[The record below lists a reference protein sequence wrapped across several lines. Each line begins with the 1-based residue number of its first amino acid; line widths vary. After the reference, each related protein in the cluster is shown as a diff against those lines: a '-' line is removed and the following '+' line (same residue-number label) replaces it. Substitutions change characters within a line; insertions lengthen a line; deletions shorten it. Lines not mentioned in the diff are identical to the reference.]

1 MHFIAD
7 FHIHSH
13 YSIATSSSLTP
24 ENLDFWAHRK
34 GIHVIG
40 TGDIFHPGWYEELK
54 EKLISAE
61 DGLFRLKD
69 EYRIERDKLLPSV
82 EQPVR
87 FILSGEISSIYKK
100 RGRVRKVHNLILSSS
115 FDAVKKI
122 QGRLETLGNIRSDG
136 RPILGIASRDLL
148 EIVLEAGGDTVLIPA
163 HIWTPWFSVLGA
175 KSGYDTMEECF
186 DDLAEQ
192 IFAVETGL
200 SSDPPMN
207 WLCSF
212 LDGYTLISN
221 SDAHS
226 PEKLGRE
233 ANLFDSDL
241 SYPGIIAAM
250 RGDSLHK
257 FLGTIEFF
265 PQEGKYHLDGH
276 RKCGICWTPQETAKY
291 RGICPVC
298 GKKVTVGVLN
308 RVMQLADRV
317 DPELRANKHLFYS
330 LTPLKNLIAEIKGVG
345 PNSKEVNR
353 HYEYLLEKGG
363 AEFSILLDL
372 SYDQIREVGDEILAE
387 GIRRLRDRAVYIEEG
402 YDGKFG
408 QIKVFSSGE
417 IQSLSSQISFFD
429 QSYKR
434 PDKKGE
440 AYLLNISRSSPPHPA
455 ISHTG
460 ERVGVRGDRKGRFDE
475 TTYAITMNPIQEE
488 AVNHYRGPCL
498 ILAGPG
504 TGKTLTLTMRITRL
518 VKYWAVDPAAVLAIT
533 FTNKA
538 ALEMK
543 KRIKDAFGDEGKTKQ
558 ITITTFHSFGMS
570 LLREYAHKFG
580 RSLEF
585 AIFGDDEKAYI
596 LKSFLGIKNRDLH
609 RVSEDISLVKNRM
622 QIPSD
627 INDDELGDLY
637 TAYEDKLKMENAF
650 DIDDLVIYPVRLLKD
665 NSDIGELI
673 RRRYPWICIDEYQD
687 INLAQ
692 YNLIRLLASE
702 KDSNIFAIG
711 DPDQAIYG
719 FRGAD
724 TSFIQRFRDDYPT
737 GSIYEL
743 KTSYR
748 CSKTILEASA
758 QVVKPLGRN
767 DPLEGIKE
775 GVSIN
780 IQECPTAKSEAEFV
794 ARTIEKLM
802 GGVRFFSFDS
812 DIADGSEESE
822 ATSFADFGV
831 LFRLSRMAPDI
842 IKAMN
847 DHGIPFQLVG
857 EEPFFKQEPV
867 STIIDILRLITMP
880 SNNLLIQRLKEKQV
894 KGLSESALLE
904 IKRNTNI
911 QSIEEYIREIITL
924 FLPDIIVSHKDAIER
939 LLSLSKEYGP
949 DLSSF
954 LSLLQLGSPADT
966 YNRLTEQVA
975 LMTIHAAKGLEFSH
989 VFIIG
994 CEDSLLP
1001 YTLFTKNASDIEEE
1015 RKLLYVGMT
1024 RAKRALFLSHAKK
1037 RNLFGNWLNLPISP
1051 FLNNIKEELIKR
1063 GKLEKGKKKVKD
1075 KQLSLFS

>member
-24 ENLDFWAHRK
+24 ENLDFWARCK
-34 GIHVIG
+34 GIQVIG
-40 TGDIFHPGWYEELK
+40 TGDVFHPGWYEDLK
-54 EKLISAE
+54 EKLIPAE

-69 EYRIERDKLLPSV
+69 EYHIKKNQLPPSSV
-82 EQPVR
+82 KPAR
-87 FILSGEISSIYKK
+87 FILSGEISSIYKEK
-100 RGRVRKVHNLILSSS
+100 GRVRKVHNLILSSS

-122 QGRLETLGNIRSDG
+122 QSKLEAMGNIRSDG

-148 EIVLEAGGDTVLIPA
+148 EIALEAGGNTVFIPA
-163 HIWTPWFSVLGA
+163 HIWTPWFSVLGS
-175 KSGYDTMEECF
+175 KSGYDTIEECF
-186 DDLAEQ
+186 DDLTEH

-200 SSDPPMN
+200 SSDPSMN

-212 LDGYTLISN
+212 LDRYTLISN

-233 ANLFDSDL
+233 ANLFDAEI
-241 SYPGIIAAM
+241 SYPSMIAAM
-250 RGDSLHK
+250 KGDKRHK

-276 RKCGICWTPQETAKY
+276 RKCGICWTPQETVKHS
-291 RGICPVC
+291 GICPVC

-317 DPELRANKHLFYS
+317 DPGLRPQRKPFYS
-330 LTPLKNLIAEIKGVG
+330 LTPLKNLISEIKGVG
-345 PNSKEVNR
+345 ANSKGVNVY
-353 HYEYLLEKGG
+353 YEYLLEKGG

-372 SYDQIREVGDEILAE
+372 SYDQIREIGDEILVE
-387 GIRRLRDRAVYIEEG
+387 GIRRLRDREVFIEEG

-434 PDKKGE
+434 PDK
-440 AYLLNISRSSPPHPA
+440 RSMGVEDVH
-455 ISHTG
+455 IQDYQKR
-460 ERVGVRGDRKGRFDE
+460 ERVVSSSH
-475 TTYAITMNPIQEE
+475 ALTMNPIQEE
-488 AVNHYRGPCL
+488 AVNHHKGPCL

-504 TGKTLTLTMRITRL
+504 TGKTLILTMRITRL
-518 VKYWAVDPAAVLAIT
+518 VKYWAVDPNTILAIT

-538 ALEMK
+538 AEEMK
-543 KRIKDAFGDEGKTKQ
+543 NRIKIAFEDERITKK
-558 ITITTFHSFGMS
+558 INITTFHSFGMS
-570 LLREYAHKFG
+570 LLREHAHIFG

-585 AIFGDDEKAYI
+585 AILGDDEKAYI
-596 LKSFLGIKNRDLH
+596 LKSVPGIKNRDLR
-609 RVSEDISLVKNRM
+609 RVAEEISLAKSSM
-622 QIPSD
+622 KTPSD
-627 INDDELGDLY
+627 LGDEELANLY
-637 TAYEDKLKMENAF
+637 TAYEDTLKMADAF
-650 DIDDLVIYPVRLLKD
+650 DIDDLVVYPVRLLKD
-665 NSDIGELI
+665 SSDIGELI
-673 RRRYPWICIDEYQD
+673 RGRYPWICIDEYQD
-687 INLAQ
+687 INCAQ
-692 YNLIRLLASE
+692 YNLIRLLAPE
-702 KDSNIFAIG
+702 EDSNIFGIG

-724 TSFIQRFRDDYPT
+724 NTFIQNFKDDYPFAT
-737 GSIYEL
+737 IYEL

-758 QVVKPLGRN
+758 QVVSPRGGN
-767 DPLEGIKE
+767 DPLEGLEE
-775 GVSIN
+775 GVSIH
-780 IQECPTAKSEAEFV
+780 IEECPTAKSEAEFV

-812 DIADGSEESE
+812 QITDGSEESE
-822 ATSFADFGV
+822 AASFADFGV
-831 LFRLSRMAPDI
+831 LFRLSKMAPDI

-857 EEPFFKQEPV
+857 EEPFFKHEPI
-867 STIIDILRLITMP
+867 STIIDILRLVAMP
-880 SNNLLIQRLKEKQV
+880 STRLLIQRLKEKKI
-894 KGLSESALLE
+894 KGVSESALLE
-904 IKRNTNI
+904 IKMNKDKH
-911 QSIEEYIREIITL
+911 SIEEYIREIIKIY
-924 FLPDIIVSHKDAIER
+924 LPDIMVSHKDAIER
-939 LLSLSKEYGP
+939 LISLAREYGP

-954 LSLLQLGSPADT
+954 LSFLQLGSPADT
-966 YNRLTEQVA
+966 YNRSAEQVA
-975 LMTIHAAKGLEFSH
+975 LMTIHAAKGLEFSY

-994 CEDSLLP
+994 CEDGLLP
-1001 YTLFTKNASDIEEE
+1001 YTLFTKGRSDIEEE
-1015 RKLLYVGMT
+1015 RRLLYVGMT

-1037 RNLFGNWLNLPISP
+1037 RNLYGKWLNLPISP
-1051 FLNNIKEELIKR
+1051 YLDNIKEELLKK

>member
-7 FHIHSH
+7 LHIHSH

-24 ENLDFWAHRK
+24 ENLDLWARRK
-34 GIHVIG
+34 GIQVIG
-40 TGDIFHPGWYEELK
+40 TGDIFHPGWYNEIK
-54 EKLISAE
+54 EKLIPTE
-61 DGLFRLKD
+61 DGLYRIKD
-69 EYRIERDKLLPSV
+69 EYCIKNDYLLPS
-82 EQPVR
+82 PSHLVR
-87 FILSGEISSIYKK
+87 FVLSGEVSSIYKK
-100 RGRVRKVHNLILSSS
+100 NGRVRKVHNLILSSS

-122 QGRLETLGNIRSDG
+122 QNKLEAVGNISSDG
-136 RPILGIASRDLL
+136 RPILGLPSRDLL
-148 EIVLEAGGDTVLIPA
+148 EIALEAGGDTVLIPA
-163 HIWTPWFSVLGA
+163 HIWTPWFSVFGE

-186 DDLAEQ
+186 DDLVEQ

-200 SSDPPMN
+200 SSDPSMN

-212 LDGYTLISN
+212 LDRYTLISN

-233 ANLFDSDL
+233 ANLFDADL
-241 SYPGIIAAM
+241 SYPTIISAM
-250 RGDSLHK
+250 KGDK
-257 FLGTIEFF
+257 TNRFLGTIEFF
-265 PQEGKYHLDGH
+265 PQEGKYHFDGH
-276 RKCGICWTPQETAKY
+276 RKCGICWTPQETIKHK
-291 RGICPVC
+291 GICPVC

-308 RVMQLADRV
+308 RIMQLADRV
-317 DPELRANKHLFYS
+317 NPALRDDKKPFYS

-345 PNSKEVNR
+345 AGSKAVNIQ
-353 HYEYLLEKGG
+353 YEELLRKGG
-363 AEFSILLDL
+363 SEFSILLDL
-372 SYDQIREVGDEILAE
+372 SYDQIREIGDEILAE
-387 GIRRLRDRAVYIEEG
+387 GIRRLRDREVYIEEG

-429 QSYKR
+429 QSYKTPER
-434 PDKKGE
+434 RGLAVEELHIHINKKGE
-440 AYLLNISRSSPPHPA
+440 NVVLKEN
-455 ISHTG
+455 
-460 ERVGVRGDRKGRFDE
+460 KGQFDV
-475 TTYAITMNPIQEE
+475 TKYGFAMNPIQEE

-504 TGKTLTLTMRITRL
+504 TGKTLTLTMRIARL

-538 ALEMK
+538 AEEMK
-543 KRIKDAFGDEGKTKQ
+543 KRIKIAFDDEGKTEQ

-580 RSLEF
+580 RSLDF

-622 QIPSD
+622 QVPSD
-627 INDDELGDLY
+627 INDDELANLY
-637 TAYEDKLKMENAF
+637 NAYEDKLKMENAF
-650 DIDDLVIYPVRLLKD
+650 DIDDLVVYPVRLLKD
-665 NSDIGELI
+665 SSEIGELI

-692 YNLIRLLASE
+692 YNLIRLLAPE

-724 TSFIQRFRDDYPT
+724 NSFIQRFKDDYPT

-775 GVSIN
+775 GVSIH

-794 ARTIEKLM
+794 ARTIEKMM

-812 DIADGSEESE
+812 EIADGSEEVGV
-822 ATSFADFGV
+822 TSFADFGV
-831 LFRLSRMAPDI
+831 LFRLSKMAPDI

-857 EEPFFKQEPV
+857 EEPFFKHEPI
-867 STIIDILRLITMP
+867 STIIDILRLVAMP
-880 SNNLLIQRLKEKQV
+880 SNKVLIQRLKEKKI

-904 IKRNTNI
+904 IKENKDI
-911 QSIEEYIREIITL
+911 HSIEEYIREIMKIY
-924 FLPDIIVSHKDAIER
+924 LPAIMVSHKDDIER
-939 LLSLSKEYGP
+939 LISLSKGYGL

-975 LMTIHAAKGLEFSH
+975 LMTIHAAKGLEFSY

-994 CEDSLLP
+994 CEDGLLP
-1001 YTLFTKNASDIEEE
+1001 YTLFTKGGSDIEEE
-1015 RKLLYVGMT
+1015 KRLLYVGMT

-1037 RNLFGNWLNLPISP
+1037 RNLYGNWINLPISP
-1051 FLNNIKEELIKR
+1051 FLGNIKEELIKR
-1063 GKLEKGKKKVKD
+1063 GELRKGKKKAKD
-1075 KQLSLFS
+1075 KQLSLF